1 MNKIVYSFWTAPLT
15 KRWKEYREGLDLED
29 IIQSSLRCLYLSVLY
44 SKKWGFEVEIV
55 TDLESAPYF
64 EKLPIDNLSTDLTF
78 LSFEGSSWIEG
89 KMLAISKQTKPFVHV
104 DWDVMLRKKEVAKM
118 IKNCQ
123 SDVIV
128 QSLDDI
134 SFDEN
139 AISGNEVRW
148 DQIENFKWIV
158 DNSPFYVEELNRTH
172 YKVYNTA
179 IIGFNDLELRDAYIK
194 DFLKCLHINRSSNKI
209 RFFNADISK
218 IIDQYLLYCV
228 AKAQKATVETLLLKN
243 ERIQIE
249 AKRIGYTHLT
259 FLSKYTK
266 PVQQQIKHLI
276 TNEFPEYDH
285 LIGNKLLSDN
295 KIKISLCTVVMNRFD
310 HLITTLKHNL
320 EVVKKFKG
328 KVDINIIDY
337 NSTDGL
343 EDFLFS
349 QNWFIEGVR
358 EGLIIYYKNYTAEYY
373 HRSLPKNVVHYLA
386 LGEYLINIDADN
398 FVSSSYLNYSLSLI
412 EKEKRFFLRP
422 SILCTGGSF
431 GRIMV
436 HREDFKKIGG
446 YNLKIETYGYEDT
459 EFTLRLRKMG
469 VRQLAAP
476 GHLCSDV
483 IEHDDALRTV
493 NERKHA
499 DTEAEEYS
507 HDESDHQNKKIN
519 FELYPNK
526 DKVINIELFKV
537 NHNKTKIKVH
547 DASTITLD

>member
-1 MNKIVYSFWTAPLT
+1 MNKIVYSFWTAPLEQ
-15 KRWKEYREGLDLED
+15 RWREHRQGLDLEE
-29 IIQSSLRCLYLSVLY
+29 IIQSSINCLYLSALY
-44 SKKWGFEVEIV
+44 SKKWGFEVEII
-55 TDLESAPYF
+55 TDLDSVKHF
-64 EKLPIDNLSTDLTF
+64 EKLHVDHLSTELTF
-78 LSFEGSSWIEG
+78 LSYEGSSWIQG
-89 KMLAISKQTKPFVHV
+89 KMFAISKQTKPFIHI
-104 DWDVMLRKKEVAKM
+104 DWDVMLRKEAVVDI
-118 IKNCQ
+118 IKSCKA
-123 SDVIV
+123 DVIV

-134 SFDEN
+134 SFDQKK
-139 AISGNEVRW
+139 AIGNEIQW
-148 DQIENFKWIV
+148 EHIENFKWIA
-158 DNSPFYVEELNRTH
+158 DNSPFYIEELNRTH

-179 IIGFNDLELRDAYIK
+179 IVGFNDLTIRDAYIN
-194 DFLKCLHINRSSNKI
+194 DFLKCLQINRGTNKK
-209 RFFNADISK
+209 RFFDIDISRM
-218 IIDQYLLYCV
+218 IDQYLMYCV
-228 AKAQKATVETLLLKN
+228 AKSHKADVQVLLPKN
-243 ERIQIE
+243 KDIQTE
-249 AKRIGYTHLT
+249 AKDIGYTHLT

-266 PVQQQIKHLI
+266 PVQQQIIRNIHK
-276 TNEFPEYDH
+276 EFPEYGH
-285 LIGNKLLSDN
+285 LVASKQPTEN

-320 EVVKKFKG
+320 EIVRSFEG
-328 KVDINIIDY
+328 TVDINIIDY

-349 QNWFIEGVR
+349 QDWFIEGVQ

-398 FVSSSYLNYSLSLI
+398 FVSSSYLNYCLSLMHR
-412 EKEKRFFLRP
+412 EKDFFLRP

-436 HREDFKKIGG
+436 NREDFKKIGG
-446 YNLKIETYGYEDT
+446 YNLKIENYGYEDT

-469 VRQLAAP
+469 VKQLKAP

-493 NERKHA
+493 NEKKRI
-499 DTEAEEYS
+499 DTESEGYS

-526 DKVINIELFKV
+526 NKVINIELFKL
-537 NHNKTKIKVH
+537 NHNKKKIKIH
-547 DASTITLD
+547 DASTIALD